1 MFVRPSCLNIH
12 RPFDGGIQIQSG
24 PYPQVSIVRQ
34 TRKYFRYQ
42 SGKGFQYSTGINF
55 SPALDVAYITHDG
68 TQYATVVT
76 RFPHNLSANNRINFD
91 PPNAGA
97 YNRTDLGIQ
106 VSSGSAAPYYT
117 PSNGLYF
124 TVYDVQ
130 DAFTFRYATNG
141 IPTDLAPSGYP
152 KLFVYSWTGAYSR
165 CGMFDD
171 QNGLFFEYDGQNLYA
186 VRRKSTD
193 QLSGVVTA
201 TNKSNVIVGSQTKF
215 TKQLTAGDK
224 IVIRGMTYKVTSVD
238 SDTNISISPSYRGT
252 TRSNIVMCKTFDIKA
267 PTSSWNIDKCDGTG
281 PTGYILNINKQQ
293 MAYIDFS
300 WYGAGKA
307 RFGFKAT
314 TGQVFYCHEFI
325 HNNKENEAYM
335 RSGNLPA
342 RYEVEN
348 GDNPTYYP
356 SIYHWGASVIMDGK
370 YEDDKAYL
378 FTVAS
383 GSAGSDTISIAG
395 GLAGTVVPV
404 LSLRLAPSVDSS
416 LVGPIGERDL
426 INRMII
432 TLNDCGVVI
441 GNASNKP
448 ASVRLIL
455 NANLS
460 QSAYFANYGVP
471 SLTQIIKH
479 TGAANDTATGGL
491 TVYEFRA
498 ATGSQ
503 VTADLS
509 ALTEIGNSIL
519 GGDFV
524 YPNGPDI
531 LTLAIVPTDTAAVTT
546 CTARISWK
554 EAQA

>member
-1 MFVRPSCLNIH
+1 
-12 RPFDGGIQIQSG
+12 
-24 PYPQVSIVRQ
+24 
-34 TRKYFRYQ
+34 
-42 SGKGFQYSTGINF
+42 
-55 SPALDVAYITHDG
+55 
-68 TQYATVVT
+68 
-76 RFPHNLSANNRINFD
+76 
-91 PPNAGA
+91 
-97 YNRTDLGIQ
+97 
-106 VSSGSAAPYYT
+106 
-117 PSNGLYF
+117 
-124 TVYDVQ
+124 
-130 DAFTFRYATNG
+130 
-141 IPTDLAPSGYP
+141 
-152 KLFVYSWTGAYSR
+152 
-165 CGMFDD
+165 
-171 QNGLFFEYDGQNLYA
+171 
-186 VRRKSTD
+186 
-193 QLSGVVTA
+193 
-201 TNKSNVIVGSQTKF
+201 
-215 TKQLTAGDK
+215 
-224 IVIRGMTYKVTSVD
+224 
-238 SDTNISISPSYRGT
+238 
-252 TRSNIVMCKTFDIKA
+252 MCKTFDIKA

-383 GSAGSDTISIAG
+383 GSAGSDTISIAQ

-460 QSAYFANYGVP
+460 QSAYFANYGTP